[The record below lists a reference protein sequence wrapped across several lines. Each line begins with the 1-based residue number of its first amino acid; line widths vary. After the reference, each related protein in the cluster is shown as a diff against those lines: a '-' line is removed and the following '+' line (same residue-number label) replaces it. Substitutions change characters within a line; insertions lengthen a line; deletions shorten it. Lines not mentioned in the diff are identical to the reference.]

1 MIKQELEGFYWFSV
15 INNIRNWVQYE
26 KEKCYRES
34 TGGCN
39 RGWTNITRHK
49 GVTVCTRIGSSGIKL
64 LLVFYNKY
72 SLITTEVLQTLQK
85 SKV

>member
-26 KEKCYRES
+26 KEKCYRKF

-64 LLVFYNKY
+64 LLFFLQQVLIDYN
-72 SLITTEVLQTLQK
+72 
-85 SKV
+85 

>member
-26 KEKCYRES
+26 KEKCYREF
-34 TGGCN
+34 TGCN

-72 SLITTEVLQTLQK
+72 SLIATEVLQTLQK

>member
-1 MIKQELEGFYWFSV
+1 MRRKNVSGNLLDV
-15 INNIRNWVQYE
+15 IGAGQILQG
-26 KEKCYRES
+26 
-34 TGGCN
+34 T
-39 RGWTNITRHK
+39 
-49 GVTVCTRIGSSGIKL
+49 VTVCTRIGSSGIKL